1 MRAETTLFRW
11 TRTMT
16 ADGAVV
22 ALSQSSSQETRS
34 TQSVAT
40 STETHICTCAHIGG
54 GGAKATMDG

>member
-1 MRAETTLFRW
+1 
-11 TRTMT
+11 MT